1 MKTRAPYNWS
11 SIHLWDV
18 ATGDEISP
26 LNTGI
31 YPVPQNAPQ
40 VSAGMNFVRCPEG
53 QRPKATDVSPWYGV
67 YSVESFAFSPD
78 GKTLA
83 AGGR

>member
-31 YPVPQNAPQ
+31 Y
-40 VSAGMNFVRCPEG
+40 
-53 QRPKATDVSPWYGV
+53 
-67 YSVESFAFSPD
+67 SVESVAFSPD

-83 AGGR
+83 AGGRR